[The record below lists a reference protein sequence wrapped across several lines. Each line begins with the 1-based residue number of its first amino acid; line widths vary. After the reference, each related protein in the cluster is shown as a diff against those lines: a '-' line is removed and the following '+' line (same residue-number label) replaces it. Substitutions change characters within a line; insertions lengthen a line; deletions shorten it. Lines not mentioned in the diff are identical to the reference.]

1 MPNYGIAL
9 FQKPEVEGLD
19 RDDILILY
27 GLVNNFHLN
36 EDAEVYPIELYGT
49 VCSAMGFITR
59 EAADVLDYDYEASG
73 LHNFIASILDNT
85 ENERADHHYIFKG
98 IDIFLC

>member
-27 GLVNNFHLN
+27 GLVNNFHCI
-36 EDAEVYPIELYGT
+36 YP
-49 VCSAMGFITR
+49 
-59 EAADVLDYDYEASG
+59 
-73 LHNFIASILDNT
+73 
-85 ENERADHHYIFKG
+85 
-98 IDIFLC
+98 